1 MTIACAAINP
11 RSAAAIR
18 IKQRE
23 KTTTGVVTRDADRR
37 ARDVRR
43 APRGRGSVVAV
54 VSMALPF
61 RRSLRSLRTDSHRG
75 AIAGGVVALALLA
88 AWAAWAGLARVPL
101 VETSATARLETI
113 DPVHRV
119 EAPIDG
125 RVVEIL
131 VALGDE
137 VAPGD
142 VLVRLESEA
151 QRLELAEAEARRR
164 ALEAQLGPLRAELA
178 AASTRIE
185 RGASTARGAVSEAS
199 ARSRAAAAQAEL
211 AHDRSRR
218 VAQLAPQ
225 GGVSEEQRATA
236 SAEAARTASE
246 AEAATLAI
254 QRLRWEHLV
263 QESDARLRVEAVRRE
278 LARVEGEIE
287 AASAAAT
294 RLARELD
301 RRAITAPVAGR
312 VAHLEPLSAG
322 RFVAAGA
329 LLLSLLPEGELV
341 IVAHFEPGRAF
352 GRLRSEQLARMR
364 LDGFPWTRFG
374 MLDARVRRVADEP
387 SDRGVRVELALVDR
401 AAFPAPLEH
410 GLPGRVEVVVEEVSP
425 AELLVRAAGGWLA
438 P

>member
-1 MTIACAAINP
+1 MERVGPYVLHEQLGRGAMGAVHRAVDARTGQEVALKVLATADERQRRRLVLEAKALARLRHRHIVALLDAGEDHGRPWIAL
-11 RSAAAIR
+11 
-18 IKQRE
+18 E
-23 KTTTGVVTRDADRR
+23 LV
-37 ARDVRR
+37 
-43 APRGRGSVVAV
+43 RGRT
-54 VSMALPF
+54 L
-61 RRSLRSLRTDSHRG
+61 
-75 AIAGGVVALALLA
+75 
-88 AWAAWAGLARVPL
+88 
-101 VETSATARLETI
+101 EERLDRE
-113 DPVHRV
+113 
-119 EAPIDG
+119 
-125 RVVEIL
+125 
-131 VALGDE
+131 
-137 VAPGD
+137 
-142 VLVRLESEA
+142 
-151 QRLELAEAEARRR
+151 
-164 ALEAQLGPLRAELA
+164 GPL
-178 AASTRIE
+178 
-185 RGASTARGAVSEAS
+185 
-199 ARSRAAAAQAEL
+199 
-211 AHDRSRR
+211 
-218 VAQLAPQ
+218 AP
-225 GGVSEEQRATA
+225 
-236 SAEAARTASE
+236 AEAARLVLALADALAHAHREGVLHRDLKPSNVLLPDGGGDPLLTDFGLASVALDPGQSRLTKSGTLLGSPGYWSPE
-246 AEAATLAI
+246 QCAGDLARVGPATDVYGLGALLHAALTGRPPVEGVTFVELLAATGRQRPTPSGRDRALDALA
-254 QRLRWEHLV
+254 LRCLEKRP
-263 QESDARLRVEAVRRE
+263 EDRPPSVEAVRRE

-294 RLARELD
+294 RLARELE